1 VPGLA
6 LERFE
11 TQAEAFLQARA
22 WREHQFRIG
31 NRPGRGLVSLYETDF
46 PDLTSHDL
54 WADLQD
60 ATPDDP
66 RQLTRL
72 SALLAAAHLEGVTRD
87 FAVRVTRV
95 EAEATLVF
103 EDETLPWRE
112 APAHWPLLLDVPRR
126 HELEDAWRGVL
137 RTDITPILERWQEA
151 LRAELVPLGSDDW
164 LTFWSGLLGIDLAS
178 VENLSERVLQDTA
191 DVYGHGL
198 GVYLGQLDLPI
209 DDVWRVDVD
218 WAFRAPRFDTVF
230 AEHLRMPALI
240 RAMRDLGIELE
251 EQTEI
256 RLEPGI
262 EVGVTSL
269 ALEIPADTR
278 VLVRLV
284 GGWQDLAR
292 TLSGVGRAEHLAHA
306 DASLRVW
313 ERWLGDAAP
322 TIGYGHVVESLLRDP
337 NWLAQRMDYVANE
350 DFRVITHLEWLYRVR
365 RVAALAAYEQRLWQA
380 EPGAALAA
388 DFEEALSTATRV
400 RHFPDEYLRVLLQSP
415 WTVLDGAI
423 RLRAEV
429 FAAQVRAFLKQEFDE
444 EWWRSSRAAR
454 FIKEELW
461 RPARR
466 HSADELL
473 GYMGF
478 GGFDPAILT
487 AEFLEVLQ
495 PL

>member
-1 VPGLA
+1 M
-6 LERFE
+6 
-11 TQAEAFLQARA
+11 QARA
-22 WREHQFRIG
+22 WREYQFRVG
-31 NRPGRGLVSLYETDF
+31 NRPGRGLLSLYETDF
-46 PDLTSHDL
+46 PDLTSTDL

-60 ATPDDP
+60 ATPEDP
-66 RQLTRL
+66 RQLARL
-72 SALLAAAHLEGVTRD
+72 AAMLAAAHLEGQTRD

-95 EAEATLVF
+95 EAEATVVF

-112 APAHWPLLLDVPRR
+112 APARWPLLLDVPRR
-126 HELEDAWRGVL
+126 HALEDAWRGVL
-137 RTDITPILERWQEA
+137 RAEITPTLERWQEA

-164 LTFWSGLLGIDLAS
+164 LGFWSGVSGIDLA
-178 VENLSERVLQDTA
+178 VVDTLSRSVLQDTSE
-191 DVYGHGL
+191 VYGHGL
-198 GVYLGQLDLPI
+198 GVFLSQLDLPI

-230 AEHLRMPALI
+230 AERLRMPTLI

-269 ALEIPADTR
+269 PLKIPADAR

-292 TLSGVGRAEHLAHA
+292 TFRGVGFAEHSAHA
-306 DASLRVW
+306 DPSLRIW

-322 TIGYGHVVESLLRDP
+322 SIGYGYLFEGLLRDP

-350 DFRVITHLEWLYRVR
+350 DFRVITHLAWLYRVR
-365 RVAALAAYEQRLWQA
+365 RVAALAAYEQRLWRA
-380 EPGAALAA
+380 EPGASMAA
-388 DFEEALSTATRV
+388 DYEEALSTATRV
-400 RHFPDEYLRVLLQSP
+400 RHFPDEYLGVLLQSP
-415 WTVLDGAI
+415 WSALDAATH
-423 RLRAEV
+423 LRAEV
-429 FAAQVRAFLKQEFDE
+429 FAAQVRLFLKQEFDE

-454 FIKEELW
+454 FIKDELW

-466 HSADELL
+466 YSADELL
-473 GYMGF
+473 RFMGYEGL
-478 GGFDPAILT
+478 DPAILT

>member
-22 WREHQFRIG
+22 WREHQFRSG
-31 NRPGRGLVSLYETDF
+31 SRPGRGLVSLYDTDF
-46 PDLTSHDL
+46 PDLTSTDL
-54 WADLQD
+54 WADLQA
-60 ATPDDP
+60 ATPEEPD
-66 RQLTRL
+66 QLPRL
-72 SALLAAAHLEGVTRD
+72 SAMLAAAHLEGHTRD

-95 EAEATLVF
+95 EAEATVVLQ
-103 EDETLPWRE
+103 DETLPWRE
-112 APAHWPLLLDVPRR
+112 APARWPLLLDVPRR
-126 HELEDAWRGVL
+126 HELEEAWRGVL
-137 RTDITPILERWQEA
+137 RNDITPVLERWQEA

-164 LTFWSGLLGIDLAS
+164 LTFWSGLLGIDPKL
-178 VENLSERVLQDTA
+178 VDGLSHSLLQDTA
-191 DVYGHGL
+191 GVYGHGL
-198 GVYLGQLDLPI
+198 GVYLGQLELPI
-209 DDVWRVDVD
+209 DDVWKVDVD
-218 WAFRAPRFDTVF
+218 WAFRAPRFDAVF
-230 AEHLRMPALI
+230 PERLRMPALI

-256 RLEPGI
+256 RLEPGV
-262 EVGVTSL
+262 EVGVSDL

-292 TLSGVGRAEHLAHA
+292 SLSGVGFAEHLAHA
-306 DASLRVW
+306 DGSLRVW
-313 ERWLGDAAP
+313 ERWLGDRAP
-322 TIGYGHVVESLLRDP
+322 TIGYGYLFESLLRDP
-337 NWLAQRMDYVANE
+337 NWLAQRVEYAASE
-350 DFRVITHLEWLYRVR
+350 DFRVITYLEWLYRVR
-365 RVAALAAYEQRLWQA
+365 RVAALATYEQRLWQA
-380 EPGAALAA
+380 EPGGSMAA

-400 RHFPDEYLRVLLQSP
+400 HHFRDEYLGLLLQSP
-415 WTVLDGAI
+415 WSTLESAI

-429 FAAQVRAFLKQEFDE
+429 FAAQVRLFLKQEFDE
-444 EWWRSSRAAR
+444 EWWRSSRAAH
-454 FIKEELW
+454 FIKDELW

-478 GGFDPAILT
+478 KGFDPGILI
-487 AEFLEVLQ
+487 AEFVEVLQ

>member
-6 LERFE
+6 LDRFE
-11 TQAEAFLQARA
+11 TRAEAFLQARA
-22 WREHQFRIG
+22 WREHQFRSG
-31 NRPGRGLVSLYETDF
+31 LRPGRGLVSLCETDF
-46 PDLTSHDL
+46 PDFTSNDL
-54 WADLQD
+54 WDDLQA
-60 ATPDDP
+60 ATPEDP
-66 RQLTRL
+66 HQLTRL
-72 SALLAAAHLEGVTRD
+72 SALLAAAHLEGQTRD

-95 EAEATLVF
+95 EAEATVVF

-112 APAHWPLLLDVPRR
+112 AGARWPLLLDVPRR
-126 HELEDAWRGVL
+126 HALEEAWRGVL
-137 RTDITPILERWQEA
+137 RAEITPILERWQEA

-164 LTFWSGLLGIDLAS
+164 LEFWSGLLGIDLAM
-178 VENLSERVLQDTA
+178 VDNLSRSVLEQTE
-191 DVYGHGL
+191 DVYGHGF

-209 DDVWRVDVD
+209 DDVWTVDVD

-230 AEHLRMPALI
+230 AERLRMPALI

-251 EQTEI
+251 DQPEI

-262 EVGVTSL
+262 EPGVAYL
-269 ALEIPADTR
+269 PLEIPADTR

-292 TLSGVGRAEHLAHA
+292 SLGGVGSAEHLAHA

-313 ERWLGDAAP
+313 ERWLGDRAP
-322 TIGYGHVVESLLRDP
+322 TVGYGYLLEGLLRDP
-337 NWLAQRMDYVANE
+337 NWLAQRMEYVAND

-365 RVAALAAYEQRLWQA
+365 RVAALAAYEQRLWRA
-380 EPGAALAA
+380 EPGASMAA
-388 DFEEALSTATRV
+388 DFEEAVSIATRV
-400 RHFPDEYLRVLLQSP
+400 RHFPDDYLRLLMGSP
-415 WTVLDGAI
+415 WTTFDSAI

-429 FAAQVRAFLKQEFDE
+429 FAAQLRLFLKREFDE
-444 EWWRSSRAAR
+444 EWWRSARAAH
-454 FIKEELW
+454 FIKDELW

-473 GYMGF
+473 GFMGYE
-478 GGFDPAILT
+478 GFDPAILIG
-487 AEFLEVLQ
+487 EFVEVLQ